1 MSSLNYQSSALG
13 MVVYSEFSDC
23 INNCI
28 KIPVQIHKSTLF
40 FDAIF
45 LFSRIILIY
54 YPYGIMEAVSRDSN
68 IGTFRIIFLL
78 YSRSS
83 VDSGA
88 SLEREHLGA
97 FNRPSVM
104 TVTSEENQKTQ
115 PGFKPRLPGFLILS
129 FFASIRTIR
138 LCYFRPPR
146 APWGPLDSGL
156 MRKRSLLSFF

>member
-1 MSSLNYQSSALG
+1 
-13 MVVYSEFSDC
+13 
-23 INNCI
+23 
-28 KIPVQIHKSTLF
+28 
-40 FDAIF
+40 
-45 LFSRIILIY
+45 
-54 YPYGIMEAVSRDSN
+54 MEAVSRDSN

-138 LCYFRPPR
+138 LGASRFRSD
-146 APWGPLDSGL
+146 AEKVFTLLFLKG
-156 MRKRSLLSFF
+156 RKKDDVL